1 MSFFFFFNLRERH
14 LVRTQGQ
21 EARENALLVEDRM
34 NTPMCDAC
42 SEISGCTPLIG
53 NIDVT
58 SENSVER

>member
-1 MSFFFFFNLRERH
+1 M
-14 LVRTQGQ
+14 TQGQ
-21 EARENALLVEDRM
+21 EAWENALLVEDRM